1 MKLSNSRR
9 KKAIALSMGL
19 AVAVLSASNVQ
30 AQGLFG
36 DLRDNYYEDEEQVSI
51 AGLLDDLI
59 DIYYQEV
66 EQAGSRGMMLR
77 GSGDGGYALHNETF
91 GTDGAGY
98 TLSNQTFGQDAPLGG
113 GLLILG
119 AAGIGYAAMRRRKDA

>member
-19 AVAVLSASNVQ
+19 AVAVLSGPNVQ

-66 EQAGSRGMMLR
+66 EQANVRGLVDRNR
-77 GSGDGGYALHNETF
+77 GISLDFSIDTEGIGEV
-91 GTDGAGY
+91 
-98 TLSNQTFGQDAPLGG
+98 PLGG
-113 GLLILG
+113 GLVILLG
-119 AAGIGYAAMRRRKDA
+119 AGLGYAALKRKEEEQ

>member
-19 AVAVLSASNVQ
+19 AVAVLSAPNVQ

-66 EQAGSRGMMLR
+66 EQANVRGLVDR
-77 GSGDGGYALHNETF
+77 NRSLDVGFSIDTEGIGEI
-91 GTDGAGY
+91 
-98 TLSNQTFGQDAPLGG
+98 APLGG
-113 GLLILG
+113 GLVILLG
-119 AAGIGYAAMRRRKDA
+119 AGLGYAALKRKEEEQ